1 MNIMYQYNDLKEK
14 TVLVTGASGDIGL
27 AICAK
32 FLDQNCDVYAL
43 YKSNATQLTELKETH
58 PAGSKLT
65 VIQCDLA
72 DTQSVTALCSRLT
85 EEAGKLDVL
94 VNNAG
99 IVKDSLFASMSF
111 DDFSQV
117 VDTNLFS
124 IFRLTKEALMLLR
137 SAENPAIINVASIA
151 AIIPSVGQA
160 NYSASKGAILGFT
173 RTLAAELAPYGVRVN
188 AIAPG
193 MIESK
198 MVKKVSRTVVRGV
211 TASIPLRRL
220 GKCDEV
226 ANTVVYLGSTASSY
240 IVGQTIVIDGG
251 LVMR

>member
-1 MNIMYQYNDLKEK
+1 
-14 TVLVTGASGDIGL
+14 
-27 AICAK
+27 
-32 FLDQNCDVYAL
+32 
-43 YKSNATQLTELKETH
+43 KETH

-72 DTQSVTALCSRLT
+72 DAQSVTALCSRLT

-137 SAENPAIINVASIA
+137 TADNPASINVASIA
-151 AIIPSVGQA
+151 AIMPSVGQA
-160 NYSASKGAILGFT
+160 NCSASKGAILGFT

-188 AIAPG
+188 AIAPR

-198 MVKKVSRTVVRGV
+198 MVKKVSRTEVRGV
-211 TASIPLRRL
+211 T
-220 GKCDEV
+220 
-226 ANTVVYLGSTASSY
+226 
-240 IVGQTIVIDGG
+240 
-251 LVMR
+251 

>member
-1 MNIMYQYNDLKEK
+1 MYKFDDLNEK

-43 YKSNATQLTELKETH
+43 YKSNATQLMELKGAH
-58 PAGSKLT
+58 PAGNKMHIL
-65 VIQCDLA
+65 QCDLA
-72 DTQSVTALCSRLT
+72 DPQSVTALCNHVS
-85 EEAGKLDVL
+85 EVAGKIDVL

-99 IVKDSLFASMSF
+99 IVKDALFASMSF
-111 DDFSQV
+111 EDFSQV
-117 VDTNLFS
+117 VETNLFS
-124 IFRLTKEALMLLR
+124 IFRLTKEAMRLLR
-137 SAENPAIINVASIA
+137 SSESPAIVNVSSIA

-160 NYSASKGAILGFT
+160 NYSASKAAILGFT
-173 RTLAAELAPYGVRVN
+173 RTLAAEVAPYGVRVN
-188 AIAPG
+188 AVAPG

-198 MVKKVSRTVVRGV
+198 MVKKVSRTVVRAV

-220 GKCDEV
+220 GKCEEV
-226 ANTVVYLGSTASSY
+226 ANTIVWLSSSASGY
-240 IVGQTIVIDGG
+240 VVGQTIVIDGG